1 MKHISRNRRELR
13 KKAQTKENL
22 VGNNECCSKILGDTT
37 SIKQEPDEMQKGSRR
52 LKITAKY
59 KFIRRVRRKS
69 HILQNVEQEVRHT
82 ETVSGI

>member
-1 MKHISRNRRELR
+1 
-13 KKAQTKENL
+13 
-22 VGNNECCSKILGDTT
+22 
-37 SIKQEPDEMQKGSRR
+37 MQKGSRR

-82 ETVSGI
+82 ETVSGILAPDK